1 MIFGLLLLPFEL
13 YLWAALC
20 SVVLGA
26 VFSKRDFPHW
36 RAMVYRYNSDKRVGG
51 EKENTKFTEPFQQD
65 AGWSGSHLLPTSIP
79 GRWLNDCCTSR
90 EWWAS
95 EWPADCR
102 GWAVTSP
109 AWVTLL
115 VGHTSAEWRLG
126 SSGANKGCAEG
137 KDKLERYSRALHA
150 PMSGSHS

>member
-1 MIFGLLLLPFEL
+1 
-13 YLWAALC
+13 
-20 SVVLGA
+20 
-26 VFSKRDFPHW
+26 
-36 RAMVYRYNSDKRVGG
+36 MVYRYNSDKRVGG

-115 VGHTSAEWRLG
+115 VGHTSAGWRLG

-150 PMSGSHS
+150 PMSGSHSWLIWCAWESGEKSSLSWLCHWDQEFPVQPTKDLL